1 MKLADFLETYRDS
14 LNEKVLSEFKPH
26 YDFNPGDFLG
36 RMNDFRRRPF
46 PSQIHPI
53 AALAKALTNGHR
65 SAFLAGEM
73 GVGKTLIG
81 LAAARIGNFK
91 KVIVLCPPHLVRKWK
106 REIEATLPRASA
118 SVVRTITDLDKVMR
132 NLNPVIHFIIISR
145 ERAKLGYRRKAAYNL
160 LQKGDRYKYRLLCCP
175 DCGGEITDSDG
186 VPVEREEL
194 EKKKFKCRVRV
205 KTRTGEREC
214 GAALWCA
221 DNKGPRRYPLAEYLK
236 RRYRKVFDLYLI
248 DEFHEYKAKGSAQGY
263 AAASIA
269 SASKRILAL
278 TGTVFGGYSTSLFH
292 LLYRFSQAIKRDFK
306 HGDDLRFASRYGI
319 LERIT
324 QTPKDDFKEE
334 GSTSKRRAFQT
345 RVIEKPGVSPAII
358 TELLDKTV
366 FLRLSDVSEALPP
379 YQDLIEVCKM
389 EPEQKEVYET
399 FSRKLK
405 DALNDELRKGGK
417 RLLGAYLQSLL
428 SYPDTPWKKESI
440 YKMDEDRRIL
450 VAEARALSE
459 NEIYPKEKRLI
470 EICRENKAM
479 GRKLA
484 VYVAHTERRDI
495 TGRLK
500 TLLEREGLRVV
511 VLKSDTV
518 APEKREDWI
527 KDRVKEGIDVLV
539 CHPKIVATGL
549 DLLDFPTLVFYQTE
563 WSVYVL
569 RQASRRSWRIGQK
582 KPVRVHYFIYE
593 ETIQERALTLVAKK
607 TKASLAVEGEFVD
620 GGLSAFA
627 HEEDIITELAKSFV
641 KGKAAGETLE
651 ALFQASRDGG
661 AENDRFLDDACSGSQ
676 AGLDSSRESAE
687 RGPSLTESYVVVT
700 DSVGQ
705 LGFEFV

>member
-1 MKLADFLETYRDS
+1 MKLAEFMETYRES
-14 LNEKVLSEFKPH
+14 LNEKVLHEFKPQ
-26 YDFNPGDFLG
+26 YDFNPSDFLPG
-36 RMNDFRRRPF
+36 IREFKRKPF

-53 AALAKALTNGHR
+53 AALARALTNGHR
-65 SAFLAGEM
+65 SAFVAGEM

-91 KVIVLCPPHLVRKWK
+91 KVLVLCPPHLVRKWK

-118 SVVRTITDLDKVMR
+118 LVVRSITDLEKVMQ

-145 ERAKLGYRRKAAYNL
+145 ERAKLGYRRKPAYNV
-160 LQKGDRYKYRLLCCP
+160 LQKGEHYKYKVLCCP
-175 DCGGEITDSDG
+175 DCGSEIVDSEG
-186 VPVEREEL
+186 VPVGEDDLR
-194 EKKKFKCRVRV
+194 KKKFKCTAKVR
-205 KTRTGEREC
+205 TRNGEREC
-214 GAALWCA
+214 GGALWCV
-221 DNKGPRRYPLAEYLK
+221 DNKGPRRYPLAEYIK
-236 RRYRKVFDLYLI
+236 RRYRKAFDLLLI
-248 DEFHEYKAKGSAQGY
+248 DEVHEYKAKGSAQGY
-263 AAASIA
+263 AAASLA

-292 LLYRFSQAIKRDFK
+292 LLYRFSQTIKNDFK
-306 HGDDLRFASRYGI
+306 HNDDMRFASRYGI
-319 LERIT
+319 LERVT

-334 GSTSKRRAFQT
+334 GTTSKRRAFQT

-389 EPEQKEVYET
+389 NPEQKEVYET

-428 SYPDTPWKKESI
+428 SYPDTPWKKEAI
-440 YKMDEDRRIL
+440 YKTDENGRVL

-459 NEIYPKEKRLI
+459 DAIYPKEKRLI
-470 EICRENKAM
+470 EICRENKTM

-484 VYVAHTERRDI
+484 VYVTHTERRDI
-495 TGRLK
+495 TGRIKL
-500 TLLEREGLRVV
+500 LLEREGLRVV

-518 APEKREDWI
+518 VPEKREDWI

-539 CHPKIVATGL
+539 CHPKIVSTGL

-627 HEEDIITELAKSFV
+627 HDEDIITELAKSFV
-641 KGKAAGETLE
+641 KGKATGETLE
-651 ALFQASRDGG
+651 ALFQASRESHADG
-661 AENDRFLDDACSGSQ
+661 DRFLEDSASGTEQ
-676 AGLDSSRESAE
+676 VPANQNADP
-687 RGPSLTESYVVVT
+687 GPRPEESYVVVT
-700 DSVGQ
+700 DAAGQ
-705 LGFEFV
+705 LGFEFI

>member
-1 MKLADFLETYRDS
+1 MKLVEFMETYRES
-14 LNEKVLSEFKPH
+14 LNEKVLREFTPQ
-26 YDFNPGDFLG
+26 YDFNPTDFLAG
-36 RMNDFRRRPF
+36 MREFKRKPF

-53 AALAKALTNGHR
+53 AALARALTNGHR

-81 LAAARIGNFK
+81 LAAARVGGFK
-91 KVIVLCPPHLVRKWK
+91 KVLVLCPPHLVRKWK

-118 SVVRTITDLDKVMR
+118 SVVRSITDLGNVMR

-145 ERAKLGYRRKAAYNL
+145 ERAKLGYRRKPAYNF
-160 LQKGDRYKYRLLCCP
+160 LQKGDRYKYRILCCP
-175 DCGGEITDSDG
+175 DCGNEILDQEG
-186 VPVEREEL
+186 VPVGQDDL
-194 EKKKFKCRVRV
+194 IKKKFKCTAKV
-205 KTRTGEREC
+205 KVWNGEREC
-214 GAALWCA
+214 GGALWSA
-221 DNKGPRRYPLAEYLK
+221 DNKGPRRYPLAEYIK
-236 RRYRKVFDLYLI
+236 RRHRKFFELLII
-248 DEFHEYKAKGSAQGY
+248 DEVHEMKAKGSAQGY
-263 AAASIA
+263 AAASLA

-292 LLYRFSQAIKRDFK
+292 LLYRFSQTIKGEFK
-306 HGDDLRFASRYGI
+306 HNDDMRFASRYGI
-319 LERIT
+319 LERVT

-334 GSTSKRRAFQT
+334 GTTSKRRAFQT

-366 FLRLSDVSEALPP
+366 FLRLSDVSGSLPP

-389 EPEQKEVYET
+389 NPEQKEVYET

-428 SYPDTPWKKESI
+428 AYPDTPWRKESI
-440 YKMDEDRRIL
+440 YKIDEDRKFL

-459 NEIYPKEKRLI
+459 DVIYPKEKRLI
-470 EICRENKAM
+470 EICRENKAL

-484 VYVAHTERRDI
+484 IYCTHTERRDI

-500 TLLEREGLRVV
+500 MFLEREGLRVV

-518 APEKREDWI
+518 APEEREDWI
-527 KDRVKEGIDVLV
+527 KNQVEGGMDVLI
-539 CHPKIVATGL
+539 CHPKIVCTGL
-549 DLLDFPTLVFYQTE
+549 DLLDFPTIVFYQTE
-563 WSVYVL
+563 YSVYTL

-607 TKASLAVEGEFVD
+607 TRASLAVEGEFVD
-620 GGLSAFA
+620 GGLSSFA
-627 HEEDIITELAKSFV
+627 GEEDIITELAKSFV

-651 ALFQASRDGG
+651 ALFQASRESHV
-661 AENDRFLDDACSGSQ
+661 ENDRFLVEPAHG
-676 AGLDSSRESAE
+676 AE
-687 RGPSLTESYVVVT
+687 PAPSNRGVDPEPVPEETYVVVT
-700 DSVGQ
+700 DAAGQ

>member
-1 MKLADFLETYRDS
+1 MKLAEFMETYRDS
-14 LNEKVLSEFKPH
+14 LNEKVLREFKPQ
-26 YDFNPGDFLG
+26 YDFNPSDFLPG
-36 RMNDFRRRPF
+36 IREFKRKPF

-53 AALAKALTNGHR
+53 AALARALTNGHR
-65 SAFLAGEM
+65 SAFVAGEM

-91 KVIVLCPPHLVRKWK
+91 KILVLCPPHLVRKWK

-118 SVVRTITDLDKVMR
+118 SVVRSITDLEKVMR

-145 ERAKLGYRRKAAYNL
+145 ERAKLGYRRKPAYNV
-160 LQKGDRYKYRLLCCP
+160 LQKGERYKYRVLCCP
-175 DCGGEITDSDG
+175 DCGSEIVDSEG
-186 VPVEREEL
+186 VPVGEDDL
-194 EKKKFKCRVRV
+194 TKKKFKCRALVRG
-205 KTRTGEREC
+205 RNGEREC

-221 DNKGPRRYPLAEYLK
+221 DNKGPRRYPLAEYIK
-236 RRYRKVFDLYLI
+236 RRYRKVFDLLVI
-248 DEFHEYKAKGSAQGY
+248 DEVHEYKAKGSAQGY
-263 AAASIA
+263 AAASLA

-292 LLYRFSQAIKRDFK
+292 LLYRFSQTIKGEFK
-306 HGDDLRFASRYGI
+306 HNDDMRFASRYGI

-324 QTPKDDFKEE
+324 QTPKDDFNEE
-334 GSTSKRRAFQT
+334 GTTSKRRAFQT

-389 EPEQKEVYET
+389 NPDQKEIYET

-428 SYPDTPWKKESI
+428 AWPDQPWKKESI
-440 YKMDEDRRIL
+440 YKIDEDRRIL
-450 VAEARALSE
+450 VAETRPLSE
-459 NEIYPKEKRLI
+459 DVIYPKEKRLI
-470 EICRENKAM
+470 EICRENKAA
-479 GRKLA
+479 GRKMA
-484 VYVAHTERRDI
+484 VYVTHTERRDI

-500 TLLEREGLRVV
+500 AFLEREGLRVV

-539 CHPKIVATGL
+539 CHPKIVSTGL

-563 WSVYVL
+563 YSVYTL

-620 GGLSAFA
+620 GGLSSFA
-627 HEEDIITELAKSFV
+627 NEEDIITELAKSFV
-641 KGKAAGETLE
+641 KGKAVGETLE
-651 ALFQASRDGG
+651 ALFQASRESH
-661 AENDRFLDDACSGSQ
+661 AESDHFLDDSASGTEQVSSNQ
-676 AGLDSSRESAE
+676 AVNPGSHPEEA
-687 RGPSLTESYVVVT
+687 YVVVT
-700 DSVGQ
+700 DAAGQ